1 MNKTEN
7 RTRYGAVANAYDAFL
22 TFSGFKRGIE
32 NFLTRLNLELPPRAT
47 ILDAGCGTGLLACY
61 FARRFPAAQIYATD
75 VDVKMLREME
85 QIARKKGLSAKN
97 IVIAKNDLKTPE
109 LITPLGSREETVLP
123 EKHFD
128 AVFVS
133 GALEHVPLTE
143 SVTRLARL
151 LKPGGTLLNLGMRRS
166 PAGAVLGMMY
176 GVRPYKISEMQR
188 AFERAGLESISVIKL
203 LVEDFPANL
212 SRVAIIGIKCARP

>member
-1 MNKTEN
+1 MDKIEN
-7 RTRYGAVANAYDAFL
+7 RTRYGAVANTYDAFL

-32 NFLTRLNLELPPRAT
+32 NFLDRLDLELPPRAK
-47 ILDAGCGTGLLACY
+47 ILDAGCGTGLVACY

-75 VDVKMLREME
+75 IDVKMLREIE
-85 QIARKKGLSAKN
+85 QIVRKEGLPAKN

-109 LITPLGSREETVLP
+109 LITPLGKREETILP

-128 AVFVS
+128 AIFVS
-133 GALEHVPLTE
+133 GALEHVPLAE
-143 SVTRLARL
+143 SVARLTRL
-151 LKPGGTLLNLGMRRS
+151 LKPGGLLLNIGMRRS

-188 AFERAGLESISVIKL
+188 AFERAGLESIKIIKFL
-203 LVEDFPANL
+203 IEDFPANL
-212 SRVAIIGIKCARP
+212 SRVAIMAKRKV